1 MALGATTMIEQ
12 TGVLAKRLPAF
23 LGMAV
28 GSVAWFAAAQGNR
41 LPTFR
46 NRPRDPATFAM
57 ILLVNAVVFV
67 SQYIPTPGASP
78 INPITALRSH

>member
-1 MALGATTMIEQ
+1 
-12 TGVLAKRLPAF
+12 
-23 LGMAV
+23 
-28 GSVAWFAAAQGNR
+28 
-41 LPTFR
+41 
-46 NRPRDPATFAM
+46 M